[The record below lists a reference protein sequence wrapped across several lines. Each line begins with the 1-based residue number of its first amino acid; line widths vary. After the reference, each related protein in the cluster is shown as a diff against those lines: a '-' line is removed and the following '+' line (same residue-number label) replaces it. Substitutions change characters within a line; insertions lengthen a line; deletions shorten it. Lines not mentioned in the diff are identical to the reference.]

1 MGQPWRSRNLSTGQ
15 RLSKSPVMA
24 ASETLK
30 LDVQGWPN
38 NQIKLRPSLNQEPRK
53 TKKLRVQRPS

>member
-1 MGQPWRSRNLSTGQ
+1 MGQPRRSRNLSTGQ

-24 ASETLK
+24 ASVTLK
-30 LDVQGWPN
+30 LEVQGWPN
-38 NQIKLRPSLNQEPRK
+38 NQIKLRPSLNQEARK